1 MSCPRGHQTQHTG
14 ARLNRSVAS
23 HRISIKTGVASSG
36 VMYMSNRRTDGSTL
50 IREIWTL
57 RALINKI
64 SGMMFKLVGSGVI
77 WHSQTSLGTISA
89 VYNSRVTYLTPLN
102 KFEQYTLLFVKS

>member
-1 MSCPRGHQTQHTG
+1 
-14 ARLNRSVAS
+14 
-23 HRISIKTGVASSG
+23 
-36 VMYMSNRRTDGSTL
+36 
-50 IREIWTL
+50 L